1 MFKILELFMRS
12 DKELKLLSED
22 FTKNMVKGILIW
34 G

>member
-1 MFKILELFMRS
+1 MFKILELLMTD
-12 DKELKLLSED
+12 DKEPKLLPED